1 MNMETKN
8 FIETC
13 DFINMDTSALMETDS
28 LLNFLENYG
37 SIILKAGRTIFVCRE
52 VIAELKLLLQCDKP
66 LKVHQ
71 AETALSILYD
81 NFDLFRLEAEPD
93 SVDVRIVHKRIA
105 DQRIISAVTWYKVQ
119 HTQLFI
125 SNDKALLRAIVTAD
139 QMDAVHG
146 KPVYA
151 TRLSKDGELI
161 EQTSAEELANK
172 RKDYLAVK
180 VQDAEKAAHLLS
192 KELHIPAMEVVS
204 SREIH
209 LPGFQDT
216 AAVNR
221 ILYSNNYNVEE
232 VFLHQ
237 QDLEEYFIELMGGT
251 DHE

>member
-161 EQTSAEELANK
+161 EYSCEE
-172 RKDYLAVK
+172 DF
-180 VQDAEKAAHLLS
+180 DWDETEKTVVESDDRYTDGQISGALWGGLLS
-192 KELHIPAMEVVS
+192 AIVVGGISCLLH
-204 SREIH
+204 SRIKVTGK
-209 LPGFQDT
+209 LPNTFK
-216 AAVNR
+216 
-221 ILYSNNYNVEE
+221 
-232 VFLHQ
+232 F
-237 QDLEEYFIELMGGT
+237 
-251 DHE
+251 